1 MAHVRQQ
8 IREAVAAAVTG
19 LATTGTSVFV
29 NKITPNEA
37 QSLPNLLVFTNG
49 ESSEADAM
57 GESRGLMRSLD
68 VVIDATA
75 EGDGI
80 DDMLDTIASE
90 VETAIDTD
98 AALAALVK
106 NITLASTSV
115 SRSAAGQTPMMG
127 LRMTFTATYRTRKG
141 APTTAI

>member
-1 MAHVRQQ
+1 MAHARQQ
-8 IREAVAAAVTG
+8 IREAVLAAVTG
-19 LATTGTSVFV
+19 LATTGANVFV
-29 NKITPNEA
+29 NKITPQEA
-37 QSLPNLLVFTNG
+37 ESLPNLLVYTNG
-49 ESSEADAM
+49 EQSEADAM
-57 GESRGLMRSLD
+57 GASRGLMRSLD

-80 DDMLDTIASE
+80 DDVLDTIASE

-106 NITLASTSV
+106 NITLASTAV
-115 SRSAAGQTPMMG
+115 SRDGKGQTPMMG

>member
-1 MAHVRQQ
+1 MSHARQQ

-19 LATTGTSVFV
+19 LATTGTNVFV
-29 NKITPNEA
+29 NKITPQEA
-37 QSLPNLLVFTNG
+37 ESLPNLLVYTDG

-57 GESRGLMRSLD
+57 GASRGLMRALD

-75 EGDGI
+75 EGEGI
-80 DDMLDTIASE
+80 DDTLDTIAAE
-90 VETAIDTD
+90 VEVAIAGD

-106 NITLASTSV
+106 DITLTSTAV

-127 LRMTFTATYRTRKG
+127 LRLTFSAQYRTRRG
-141 APTTAI
+141 VPGTSI